1 MSNPAATGISDHGGG
16 LSPVIADA
24 SGYGYRVR
32 FDMVRVDYD
41 TFERTRKG
49 RATRHA
55 CLAGTDRITD

>member
-1 MSNPAATGISDHGGG
+1 MGALTCSGDRRGGG
-16 LSPVIADA
+16 VTPVLADA
-24 SGYGYRVR
+24 SGYGYRAR

-55 CLAGTDRITD
+55 RLAGTDRITD